1 MKKVR
6 ICSLD
11 EIADGGL
18 RLFKIEGR
26 NFLVFRQGKR
36 VHVYDN
42 KCPHMGFSLFL
53 GEQKGNKLRC
63 GFHGEVFDLESG
75 KPEGRVTK
83 KPLVNV
89 PSILEEEMGGM
100 GVYILE

>member
-11 EIADGGL
+11 EIADRGL
-18 RLFKIEGR
+18 GVFKSGGR

-42 KCPHMGFSLFL
+42 RCPHMGFSLFL
-53 GEQKGNKLRC
+53 GEQKENKLRC

-75 KPEGRVTK
+75 EPEGRVTK
-83 KPLVNV
+83 KPLVKI
-89 PSILEEEMGGM
+89 PFILEEEMGGI
-100 GVYILE
+100 GIYVLE